1 MFSKHASVYVMALA
15 VIVILLIVRYAHFVL
30 LCWLALLSSLALFLV
45 SFGVAIG
52 ALPLTTSKVN
62 TVYQIITT
70 QFQIITI
77 YAPSLMEAVK
87 EAHDAGFTL
96 ISIVQLREE

>member
-1 MFSKHASVYVMALA
+1 M
-15 VIVILLIVRYAHFVL
+15 
-30 LCWLALLSSLALFLV
+30 
-45 SFGVAIG
+45 
-52 ALPLTTSKVN
+52 
-62 TVYQIITT
+62 YQIITN
-70 QFQIITI
+70 QFQVITI

>member
-1 MFSKHASVYVMALA
+1 M
-15 VIVILLIVRYAHFVL
+15 
-30 LCWLALLSSLALFLV
+30 
-45 SFGVAIG
+45 
-52 ALPLTTSKVN
+52 
-62 TVYQIITT
+62 YQIITN
-70 QFQIITI
+70 QYQVISI